1 MGQWDVVTEIESLS
15 VSEHEAALPHPP
27 WLLASGVYVL
37 TLSSAALLLAPSGP
51 TPNET
56 CRVMRRI
63 MLSGGAARSCSLL
76 VRPWGWEGRP
86 LVLEPVKRTP
96 QSRGGPG
103 ERGRQLCRTP
113 AAGWVSAP
121 SQPDICH
128 LPACAGSLST
138 RPGVLGSGLWSV
150 GAQTQTLRFTAVIDH
165 QAAPGQ
171 WSSKER

>member
-37 TLSSAALLLAPSGP
+37 TLSSAALLLAPSVPHPKRNMPGHA
-51 TPNET
+51 THHAK
-56 CRVMRRI
+56 RRCG
-63 MLSGGAARSCSLL
+63 SL

-96 QSRGGPG
+96 QSRGCPG
-103 ERGRQLCRTP
+103 ERDRQLCRTP

-150 GAQTQTLRFTAVIDH
+150 GAQTQTLRFTAMIDH

-171 WSSKER
+171 WSSKEW

>member
-1 MGQWDVVTEIESLS
+1 MGRGDRDRK
-15 VSEHEAALPHPP
+15 PF
-27 WLLASGVYVL
+27 
-37 TLSSAALLLAPSGP
+37 
-51 TPNET
+51 
-56 CRVMRRI
+56 CFR
-63 MLSGGAARSCSLL
+63 ARSCASSSPVAPGVRGVRAHAVLSCAASGPERPHPKRNMPGHATHHAKRRCGSL

-128 LPACAGSLST
+128 LPACAGSSST

-150 GAQTQTLRFTAVIDH
+150 GAQTQTLRFTAMIDH